1 MLLRYVFTQ
10 PYVLFKLFI
19 VTLLSRLAYFTTPI
33 VIAVL
38 IDNILAARNYNALFI
53 IVVLYSLSLVL
64 SSIGNYYINFLHS
77 YYIAVVNKRAS
88 LYLLD
93 RYLSTLKVAT
103 PQVEY
108 GSLLS
113 ILTNDVSKYF
123 SFISVSMFNIPFD
136 LILAC
141 ISFIILLKFGHS
153 LVIAMIVVGVLSTL
167 ISNLLTS
174 EVNTLSQK
182 LQKAKGSLRQY
193 LNSVIHGIFAIKTTS
208 TYEIAEDRFHRLSFV
223 ELLRSSTLSLKSAN
237 TMFTNHFSASLA
249 DVIIVIFVI
258 QLIVLNK
265 ATVGDLVMLLVVGK
279 YLQSP
284 FIHFRTVERALKISS
299 GSHKRLRELMSLP
312 RMRNQSDLPDCDL
325 LFPIAIRQL
334 WFSYPGSDEPVLKGL
349 DLSINEGE
357 SIGLVG
363 KSGAGKTTLINLI
376 LGFYEAEKGQILAGN
391 SDIRNCTLS
400 SIRRHIGIVPQNPY
414 IFNQSI
420 KENILMGRDLSED
433 RLLMILESS
442 GVSDI
447 ISKLPNGIRTCI
459 GEDGYTLSGG
469 QRKRIAIAR
478 ALVSEPQIVILD
490 EATSELDSESEQSI
504 RQAINEMMQNRTVI
518 VIAHR
523 LSTIKNLDQI
533 YLLHQGRIAASGK
546 HSELLSSSD
555 LYRELFL
562 DQAL

>member
-1 MLLRYVFTQ
+1 MKINKLHLYTRLILEHVIKQLSRIAYAFMLMILINSIIYSDSVFEKKIFLFAGLLLLLRVVFLLAMASSFWYLKSIASNWILHKRDDLVDSILHFPVNFLRNKGSGYYTSRTLNDTSVAVSLNTES
-10 PYVLFKLFI
+10 PKLAIDIVVSVILCSIFLISVNYILAIVMFI
-19 VTLLSRLAYFTTPI
+19 VLIGYGLISYHNTKTVTALSGVALERSSVLRQNMLSGIKSKDSSQYYNAKSYFMDSISRDYDNSIFSSLKLQAYSQYKSFALDFLPSTILPAAIIGIAGYGVMQGTFTVGGLIAFRYVYGRMFTSASSIINLIINTRIYNSANQRVTDLLSSDTECQRKESNVNPIDSSI
-33 VIAVL
+33 VI
-38 IDNILAARNYNALFI
+38 D
-53 IVVLYSLSLVL
+53 
-64 SSIGNYYINFLHS
+64 
-77 YYIAVVNKRAS
+77 
-88 LYLLD
+88 
-93 RYLSTLKVAT
+93 
-103 PQVEY
+103 Q
-108 GSLLS
+108 
-113 ILTNDVSKYF
+113 
-123 SFISVSMFNIPFD
+123 
-136 LILAC
+136 
-141 ISFIILLKFGHS
+141 
-153 LVIAMIVVGVLSTL
+153 
-167 ISNLLTS
+167 
-174 EVNTLSQK
+174 
-182 LQKAKGSLRQY
+182 LQ
-193 LNSVIHGIFAIKTTS
+193 
-208 TYEIAEDRFHRLSFV
+208 
-223 ELLRSSTLSLKSAN
+223 
-237 TMFTNHFSASLA
+237 
-249 DVIIVIFVI
+249 
-258 QLIVLNK
+258 
-265 ATVGDLVMLLVVGK
+265 
-279 YLQSP
+279 
-284 FIHFRTVERALKISS
+284 
-299 GSHKRLRELMSLP
+299 
-312 RMRNQSDLPDCDL
+312 
-325 LFPIAIRQL
+325 
-334 WFSYPGSDEPVLKGL
+334 FSYPGSDEPVLKGL
-349 DLSINEGE
+349 DLNINEGE